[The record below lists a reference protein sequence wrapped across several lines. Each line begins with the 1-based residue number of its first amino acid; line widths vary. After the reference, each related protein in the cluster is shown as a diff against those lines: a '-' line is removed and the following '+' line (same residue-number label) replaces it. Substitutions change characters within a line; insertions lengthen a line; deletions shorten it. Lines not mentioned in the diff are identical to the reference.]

1 MRLLP
6 EQIQSIIDTI
16 HELTNPHTRIFLYGS
31 RLNDQ
36 ALGGDIDLLIET
48 DTALSLLQRAKIK
61 MTLESQLNLP
71 VDIIAKVQNQ
81 PANTFQSIALTK
93 AVQLGKPRWN
103 PPA

>member
-6 EQIQSIIDTI
+6 EQIEYITNTI
-16 HELTNPHTRIFLYGS
+16 QTLTNPHTRIYLYGS

-36 ALGGDIDLLIET
+36 ARGGDIDLLIET
-48 DTALSLLQRAKIK
+48 DTALPLLLRAKIK

-81 PANTFQSIALTK
+81 PANTFQSIALAN
-93 AVQLGKPRWN
+93 AVQL
-103 PPA
+103 